1 MNYPSRPRYIN
12 HHSLVVYMLLFTY
25 PTSYSYSDMPFSQ
38 IYQGSEGDEL
48 DSYNQIII
56 GMTSDGIAPEYA
68 KFN

>member
-1 MNYPSRPRYIN
+1 
-12 HHSLVVYMLLFTY
+12 MLLFTY